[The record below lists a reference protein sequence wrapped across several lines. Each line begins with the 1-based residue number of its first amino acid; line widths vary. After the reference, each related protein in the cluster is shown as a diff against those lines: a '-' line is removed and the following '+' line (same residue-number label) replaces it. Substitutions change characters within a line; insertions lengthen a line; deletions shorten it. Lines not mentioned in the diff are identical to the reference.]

1 MSAVQYDYLRK
12 IYPDERENHVI
23 FYEDTHKYVIDG
35 EDNYIS
41 VTTFNH
47 SHFEEFDADK
57 IISNMR
63 KGKNWVKSKYYG
75 MTDDE
80 IKKLWDDNRIDASTK
95 GTKMHLDIE
104 GFYNKIDVS
113 NDSIEY
119 GYFKKF
125 HEDHKDITP
134 YRTELIVYDK
144 DLRMS
149 GSVDFIVLNDDGT
162 YDIYDWK
169 RSRNISKTSPGGKF
183 GNKDCIEHIPDSNY
197 WHYSLQLNTYKQIIQ
212 KNYNK
217 KIRDMWLV
225 CLHPDNDNKSYKKIK
240 VVDLENEVF
249 DLFQLRID
257 SLKN

>member
-1 MSAVQYDYLRK
+1 
-12 IYPDERENHVI
+12 
-23 FYEDTHKYVIDG
+23 
-35 EDNYIS
+35 
-41 VTTFNH
+41 
-47 SHFEEFDADK
+47 
-57 IISNMR
+57 MR
-63 KGKNWVKSKYYG
+63 V
-75 MTDDE
+75 
-80 IKKLWDDNRIDASTK
+80 ST
-95 GTKMHLDIE
+95 I
-104 GFYNKIDVS
+104 IDVS

-169 RSRNISKTSPGGKF
+169 RSKNISKTSPGGKF
-183 GNKDCIEHIPDSNY
+183 GNKGCIEHIPDSNY

-240 VVDLENEVF
+240 VVDLENEVL

-257 SLKN
+257 SLKKLN